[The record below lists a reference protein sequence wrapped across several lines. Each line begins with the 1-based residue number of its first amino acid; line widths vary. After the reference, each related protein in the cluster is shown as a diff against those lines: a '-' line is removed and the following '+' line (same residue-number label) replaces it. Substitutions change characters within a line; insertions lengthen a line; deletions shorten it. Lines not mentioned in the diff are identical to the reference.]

1 MRDGSGTEEKILKLA
16 KKMIIKDGIANL
28 DMKVLAERIGC
39 SRSTLY
45 RHFSCNGDIMI
56 KLVEESLEIIA
67 ASSSTPPKG
76 IVFKNGYD
84 EFSWYVNERA
94 KALIK
99 EVDSVTFIR
108 DFDCLY
114 TNAYPQSK
122 EIESFQNLIKTD
134 SHNDPWIRSFKNG
147 MEDGSIKYFEDPILQ
162 ILTIS
167 NGLLGLAERV
177 IPRVSF
183 YIKEQGYGEEF
194 ITTQARLFLE
204 SIKGK
209 A

>member
-1 MRDGSGTEEKILKLA
+1 MRDGSATEEKILKLA

-28 DMKVLAERIGC
+28 DMKVLAGKIGC

-45 RHFSCNGDIMI
+45 RHFSSKGDIMI
-56 KLVEESLEIIA
+56 KLVEESLQIIT
-67 ASSSTPPKG
+67 ASSRNAPKDMK
-76 IVFKNGYD
+76 FENGFE
-84 EFSWYVNERA
+84 EFSWYINERA

-114 TNAYPQSK
+114 TNTYPQSK
-122 EIESFQNLIKTD
+122 EVEGFQDFIQIDTKSDPMIQSFIK
-134 SHNDPWIRSFKNG
+134 G
-147 MEDGSIKYFEDPILQ
+147 MEDGSIRQFDDPILQ
-162 ILTIS
+162 IMTIS

-194 ITTQARLFLE
+194 ILNQAKLYLD
-204 SIKGK
+204 SVK

>member
-1 MRDGSGTEEKILKLA
+1 MRDGSATEEKILKLA

-28 DMKVLAERIGC
+28 DMKVLAGKIGC

-45 RHFSCNGDIMI
+45 RHFSSKGDIMI
-56 KLVEESLEIIA
+56 KLVEESLAIIA
-67 ASSSTPPKG
+67 KSSNNPPKEA
-76 IVFKNGYD
+76 VFENGFE

-114 TNAYPQSK
+114 TNSYPESK
-122 EIESFQNLIKTD
+122 EIEGFQNFIKID
-134 SHNDPWIRSFKNG
+134 LKSDPWFSSFMRG
-147 MEDGSIKYFEDPILQ
+147 MEDGSIRHFDDPTLQ

-167 NGLLGLAERV
+167 NGLLGIAERV
-177 IPRVSF
+177 VPRVSF
-183 YIKEQGYGEEF
+183 FVNEQGYGEEF
-194 ITTQARLFLE
+194 IMNQAKLYLDG
-204 SIKGK
+204 IKG
-209 A
+209 